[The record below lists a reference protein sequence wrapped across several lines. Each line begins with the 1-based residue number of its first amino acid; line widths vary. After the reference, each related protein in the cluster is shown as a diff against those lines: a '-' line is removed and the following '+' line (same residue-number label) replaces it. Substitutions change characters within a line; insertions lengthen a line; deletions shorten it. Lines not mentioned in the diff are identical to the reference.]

1 MQSNWCIKR
10 QNANL
15 TLSKLLEYLKS
26 FVTENKQELIESR
39 LHERTRHVTVV
50 LEDIF
55 LAHNTSAVLR
65 SADCFGIQDVH
76 IIENTNHYELNP
88 KVVLG
93 ATKWLH
99 LHQYREDH
107 DNTSFCINQLKQKG
121 YSVVATSPH
130 TESVSLQNLPID
142 KPVAL
147 MFGTE
152 KLGLSSNALEL
163 ADAHMYIPMYGFT
176 ESLNISVSAAIC
188 LQHLTERMRRSE
200 ANWQLSSSEK
210 QALENEWIRLCLKDP
225 DGLEKRFCLDNPS

>member
-1 MQSNWCIKR
+1 MSE
-10 QNANL
+10 A
-15 TLSKLLEYLKS
+15 LEYLKS
-26 FVTENKQELIESR
+26 FVTENKLDVIESR

-50 LEDIF
+50 LEDMF

-76 IIENTNHYELNP
+76 IIENTNYYELNP

-99 LHQYREDH
+99 LHQYRKDH
-107 DNTSFCINQLKQKG
+107 DNTTDCINQLKDQG
-121 YSVVATSPH
+121 YSIVATSPH
-130 TESVSLQNLPID
+130 TDSVSLQDLPIH

-188 LQHLTERMRRSE
+188 LQHITSRMRAE
-200 ANWQLSSSEK
+200 NVNWQLSDKEK
-210 QALENEWIRLCLKDP
+210 QVLEDEWIRLCLKDP
-225 DGLEKRFCLDNPS
+225 EGLEKRFYEDQK

>member
-1 MQSNWCIKR
+1 MSE
-10 QNANL
+10 A
-15 TLSKLLEYLKS
+15 LEYLKS
-26 FVTENKQELIESR
+26 FVTKNKLDVIESR

-50 LEDIF
+50 LEDMF

-76 IIENTNHYELNP
+76 IIENTNYYELNP

-99 LHQYREDH
+99 LHQYRKDH
-107 DNTSFCINQLKQKG
+107 DNTTDCIKQLKDKG
-121 YSVVATSPH
+121 YSIVATSPH
-130 TESVSLQNLPID
+130 TDSVSLQDLPID

-188 LQHLTERMRRSE
+188 LQHITSRMR
-200 ANWQLSSSEK
+200 AANVNWQLSDNEK
-210 QALENEWIRLCLKDP
+210 KALEDEWIRLCLKDP
-225 DGLEKRFCLDNPS
+225 EGLEKRFYADQK

>member
-1 MQSNWCIKR
+1 M
-10 QNANL
+10 
-15 TLSKLLEYLKS
+15 
-26 FVTENKQELIESR
+26 TENKLDVIESR

-50 LEDIF
+50 LEDMF

-76 IIENTNHYELNP
+76 IIENTNYYELNP

-99 LHQYREDH
+99 LHQYRKDH
-107 DNTSFCINQLKQKG
+107 DNTTDCINQLKDQG
-121 YSVVATSPH
+121 YSIVATSPH
-130 TESVSLQNLPID
+130 TDSVSLQDLPID

-163 ADAHMYIPMYGFT
+163 ADTHMYIPMYGFT

-188 LQHLTERMRRSE
+188 LQHITSRMR
-200 ANWQLSSSEK
+200 AKNVNWQLSDKEK
-210 QALENEWIRLCLKDP
+210 QALEDEWIRLCLKDP
-225 DGLEKRFCLDNPS
+225 EGLEKRFYEDQK